1 VGAVSAPTHAGLLEN
16 NSMEARSLATR
27 YLASIGIV
35 LLCSPASPAF
45 AFTPELHSEFADKA
59 VEAYQTCPGVTL
71 PEPLGKALAGGTK
84 AEDSDPL
91 TAVER
96 ITNWHFYNRNQTL
109 KPFWFFQRNLDSIF
123 ITRTKALNEL
133 LEDPDSN
140 PVDVYKQAG
149 RVLHYIQDMSV
160 PGHVVPT
167 YHIKDPFDGFGSIDA
182 LPKFSLSA
190 EECQKL
196 HDDAATETASPGAF
210 LENAAKATLR
220 QIEQTGADDKPV
232 ANGGW
237 AAYWVYPSP
246 DSADAQKGW
255 GDYGVCPFSK
265 GSGIAGCKQ
274 DEELVALFEH
284 QYEQALKNSVRML
297 FYLQKRLDT
306 SAVKTPA
313 AQ

>member
-1 VGAVSAPTHAGLLEN
+1 
-16 NSMEARSLATR
+16 MEARSLATR
-27 YLASIGIV
+27 YLAALGIV

-45 AFTPELHSEFADKA
+45 AFAPELHLEFARKA
-59 VEAYQTCPGVTL
+59 AQAYQTCPGVTL
-71 PEPLGKALAGGTK
+71 LAQMGKALAEGAK

-91 TAVER
+91 TFFQR
-96 ITNWHFYNRNQTL
+96 ITNWHFYNRNDAL
-109 KPFWFFQRNLDSIF
+109 KPFWFANRSLDKIF

-133 LEDPDSN
+133 LEVPDSN
-140 PVDVYKQAG
+140 PIEVYKQAG

-196 HDDAATETASPGAF
+196 HDDAASETASPGAF

-220 QIEQTGADDKPV
+220 QIEQTDADGKPV
-232 ANGGW
+232 VNGAW
-237 AAYWVYPSP
+237 ESYWVYPSP

-265 GSGIAGCKQ
+265 GSGIAGCKR
-274 DEELVALFEH
+274 DEELVALFNY

-297 FYLQKRLDT
+297 FYLQKRLDA
-306 SAVKTPA
+306 SAVKTSA